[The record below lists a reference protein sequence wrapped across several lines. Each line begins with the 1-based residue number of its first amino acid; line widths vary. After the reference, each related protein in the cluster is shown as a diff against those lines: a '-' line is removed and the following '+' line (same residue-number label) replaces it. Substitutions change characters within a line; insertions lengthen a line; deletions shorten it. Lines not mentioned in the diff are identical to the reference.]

1 MNFRKALLSL
11 TACAATTAAWGVAPG
26 EIRWHNE
33 ASDTT
38 KIANLL
44 QTAASNESST
54 PQQRIT
60 YIAHALTGTPYES
73 GTLEGLPER
82 LTIDMSQFDCTT
94 FVDIVLAIA
103 KTSCEKRLTWHDVA
117 HNLENMRYRNGRVNG
132 YASRLHYISDWAIDN
147 SQRGNIVEI
156 TADLAG
162 ASHEIKTLDF
172 MSTHRDKYPA
182 LEDQAEFD
190 RLKNNEIGYRSHRYP
205 IVKTS
210 RISKATLAGLREG
223 DMVALTT
230 KLAGLDVSHVGFITI
245 VDGAP
250 HLLHASS
257 SAGQVVID
265 RRTLTDYL
273 KRAKNVTG
281 IRVFRLKD

>member
-1 MNFRKALLSL
+1 
-11 TACAATTAAWGVAPG
+11 
-26 EIRWHNE
+26 
-33 ASDTT
+33 
-38 KIANLL
+38 
-44 QTAASNESST
+44 
-54 PQQRIT
+54 
-60 YIAHALTGTPYES
+60 
-73 GTLEGLPER
+73 
-82 LTIDMSQFDCTT
+82 
-94 FVDIVLAIA
+94 
-103 KTSCEKRLTWHDVA
+103 
-117 HNLENMRYRNGRVNG
+117 
-132 YASRLHYISDWAIDN
+132 
-147 SQRGNIVEI
+147 
-156 TADLAG
+156 
-162 ASHEIKTLDF
+162 